1 MCENS
6 IYWFFCDVGHLHN
19 VWLQITIQKRE
30 NFFSSSQ
37 VCLNTQNMILLT
49 LRVIETHTYLTFK
62 MTLNVNQKLKIWNWY
77 PIVKYKFT
85 QLFLRP
91 INFIET
97 VTPTT
102 VIESQRVILNV
113 SGSNIL
119 LRFVSE
125 KEKHLEHNSNMKDN
139 MKNIYF
145 QILIWNQQKIHFCKI
160 WAKNFLPPPPY
171 SHIQKHSEE
180 YFYRKRNF
188 QTFLNL
194 F

>member
-37 VCLNTQNMILLT
+37 VCLKTQNMILLT
-49 LRVIETHTYLTFK
+49 LRVIETHTYFTFK
-62 MTLNVNQKLKIWNWY
+62 MTLNLNQKLKIWSWY

-113 SGSNIL
+113 SGSNTL

-125 KEKHLEHNSNMKDN
+125 KEKHLEHKSNTSISK
-139 MKNIYF
+139 
-145 QILIWNQQKIHFCKI
+145 
-160 WAKNFLPPPPY
+160 AKKLTTFGLSLVNFAL
-171 SHIQKHSEE
+171 
-180 YFYRKRNF
+180 
-188 QTFLNL
+188 
-194 F
+194 